1 MEFFFSYVFFI
12 IMIIIVWYIVNKVTN
27 TVFELEFVKDY
38 ALNSAGIFIIKV
50 AFDNKIIDVNDAFV
64 IHTNYEKNEVCNVL
78 CFSDI
83 LSDKDDVNYKD
94 FINTL
99 CIKGNAFVETSI
111 KTKDNKDLILSLQ
124 AKIYKGK
131 KGILNYVFVGKDIT
145 DCPKNLKVLDTSKS
159 EMRILYRELAES
171 ENHMIKNFGSTEM
184 ATQTKAE
191 ENNNMDNRHKFIVD
205 SINVGM
211 IDFDISN
218 NIIFFSDKCR
228 ELFSLSSKSSH
239 VEVKNQLLKLMYKED
254 YYKLLKNIHL
264 ITKSNLETIRYSF
277 RIYDNQTVFKWI
289 EFFGKISYD
298 SNGKITY
305 FTGSLNDITSNLIY
319 QEKIKELA
327 YFDKLTGLHN
337 RTSMQ
342 EYMTTTLKKNPK
354 ANSAFIFLDIDNFKY
369 INDSF
374 GHYFGD
380 NILCEMSNRIKLI
393 SENYMVSRFNG
404 DEIAIFVPYYSN
416 MDTLVLYLKKLTK
429 TLSINYHDDDISYTI
444 SASIGISLSPL
455 NGIDFENLLKY
466 ADIAMNYSKTTG
478 KNKYTFFNEKM
489 NLQFN
494 ERMLLEKD
502 LRKALGDNIGLSLYL
517 QPQYDIVTS
526 KLCGFEALARWIH
539 GSRGNVLPTLFI
551 PLAEETRLIIPL
563 GKWILLESCKVL
575 KKLQD
580 MGYNDIKMSVN
591 LSPIQLLDSDFI
603 DIVKEILESTKINP
617 SKLELEITETV
628 LMESFDLNI
637 KKLNI
642 LKSMGISIALDDF
655 GTGYS
660 SLTYLKII
668 PMSSIKIDK
677 SFIDNLATSDIDR
690 KITREIIN
698 LSHILKFKTIAEGVE
713 TQDQLDFIKSI
724 GCDIVQG
731 FLGGKPM
738 VQDDIFAML
747 NKQLLDS

>member
-1 MEFFFSYVFFI
+1 MEFFFSYVFFALT
-12 IMIIIVWYIVNKVTN
+12 IIIIWVTLTKVSDRI
-27 TVFELEFVKDY
+27 FELELIKEY
-38 ALNSAGIFIIKV
+38 ALNSTGIFILKV
-50 AFDNKIIDVNDAFV
+50 AFDTKITDVNDAFI
-64 IHTNYEKNEVCNVL
+64 IHTNYEKKEICNL
-78 CFSDI
+78 LSFSDF
-83 LSDKDDVNYKD
+83 LSDKNDINYKV
-94 FINTL
+94 FTNTL
-99 CIKGNAFVETSI
+99 YTKGNAFVETSI
-111 KTKDNKDLILSLQ
+111 RTKDDKDLLVSLQ
-124 AKIYKGK
+124 AKVYKGK
-131 KGILNYVFVGKDIT
+131 KGILSYVFVAKDIT
-145 DCPKNLKVLDTSKS
+145 DVTNNLKIIDPTKS
-159 EMRILYRELAES
+159 EMRILYMELAES
-171 ENHMIKNFGSTEM
+171 ENHMLRNFGNTNRENKTE
-184 ATQTKAE
+184 TNKS
-191 ENNNMDNRHKFIVD
+191 NDRHKFIVD
-205 SINVGM
+205 SINIGM

-218 NIIFFSDKCR
+218 NVIFFSDKCR
-228 ELFSLSSKSSH
+228 ELFSLSPTSSH
-239 VEVKNQLLKLMYKED
+239 NDVKDQLLKLMYKED
-254 YYKLLKNIHL
+254 YYKFLKSIYL
-264 ITKSNLETIRYSF
+264 VTTAKLETIKYSF
-277 RIYDNQTVFKWI
+277 RIYDNETVFKWI

-298 SNGKITY
+298 SKGKISY
-305 FTGSLNDITSNLIY
+305 LTGSLNDITSNLIY

-342 EYMTTTLKKNPK
+342 EYMTTTLKKNQNV
-354 ANSAFIFLDIDNFKY
+354 NSAFIFLDIDNFKY

-380 NILCEMSNRIKLI
+380 NILCEMSKRIKLI
-393 SENYMVSRFNG
+393 SENYMVSRFSS
-404 DEIAIFVPYYSN
+404 DEIAIFIPHYSN
-416 MDTLVLYLKKLTK
+416 MDTLVLYLKKLIN
-429 TLSINYHDDDISYTI
+429 TLSINYHDDDISYSV
-444 SASIGISLSPL
+444 SASIGISLSPI

-466 ADIAMNYSKTTG
+466 ADIAMNHSKKTG

-517 QPQYDIVTS
+517 QPQYDIITS
-526 KLCGFEALARWIH
+526 KLCGFESLARWIH

-563 GKWILLESCKVL
+563 GKWMLLESCKVL

-580 MGYNDIKMSVN
+580 LGYNDIKISVN

-603 DIVKEILESTKINP
+603 DIVQEILNFTQINP
-617 SKLELEITETV
+617 EKLELEITETV
-628 LMESFDLNI
+628 LMESFDSNI

-677 SFIDNLATSDIDR
+677 SFIDNIATSDIDR
-690 KITREIIN
+690 KITKEIIN

-713 TQDQLDFIKSI
+713 TKEQLDFIKSI

-738 VQDDIFAML
+738 VKDDIFLML